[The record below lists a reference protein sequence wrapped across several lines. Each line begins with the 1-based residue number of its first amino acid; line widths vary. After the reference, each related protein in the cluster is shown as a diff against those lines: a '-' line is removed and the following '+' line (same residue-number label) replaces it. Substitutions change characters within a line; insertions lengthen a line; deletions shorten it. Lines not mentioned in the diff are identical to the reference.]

1 MNTLRINVGSTY
13 SVVVQSVDYR
23 PARNFPSGIPPVIE
37 IPTYVKRIRFINVI
51 VCYEYDLTYIL
62 YKIIKIL
69 IYPPVFPRTEG
80 Q

>member
-1 MNTLRINVGSTY
+1 MNSFEINIGSTY
-13 SVVVQSVDYR
+13 GVVVEWVDYR

-51 VCYEYDLTYIL
+51 VCYNI
-62 YKIIKIL
+62 
-69 IYPPVFPRTEG
+69 